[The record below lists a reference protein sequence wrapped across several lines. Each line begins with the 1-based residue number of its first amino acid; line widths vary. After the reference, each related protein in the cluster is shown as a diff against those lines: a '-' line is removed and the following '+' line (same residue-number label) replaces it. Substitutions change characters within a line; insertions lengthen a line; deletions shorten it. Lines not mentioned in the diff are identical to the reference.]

1 MIYKTTDELQQA
13 LLAAPDL
20 DRFLEENNDKF
31 NHETVPALLNAV
43 YEKKNISKAT
53 LAKQSGMSSV
63 YLHQVFSGR
72 RNPSRNR
79 MICICLGMEATL
91 DETQDLLKLSGMG
104 LLYPKDRRDAI
115 IIYGLLHHQNLF
127 EVNDKLFC
135 ENEETLY

>member
-1 MIYKTTDELQQA
+1 MIHKSTDDLQQA
-13 LLAAPDL
+13 LLTAPDL
-20 DRFLEENNDKF
+20 DRFLEENSKEF

-43 YEKKNISKAT
+43 YEKKKISKAA

-79 MICICLGMEATL
+79 MICICLGLEATL
-91 DETQDLLKLSGMG
+91 DETQELLKLSGMG

-115 IIYGLLHHQNLF
+115 IIYGLLRHQTLF

-135 ENEETLY
+135 EDEESLY